1 MTFGSSTSLLPTTQS
16 RSAWAVTLAVWKA
29 MFLRESLARLFG
41 SRAAWVW
48 ALAEPAVHIGYMMVV
63 MGAIRVTHIGG
74 IHTTLWIGI
83 GFLAFFMFRRT
94 GAEGMDAVGD
104 NSALFAYRQVK
115 PVDGVLVRA
124 GLEGFLMVVI
134 GLLVAVAVALSGISV
149 WPDDPL
155 MVAQAFAGLW
165 LVGVG
170 FGLVTSVIKEMVP
183 ELGKVIRFFL
193 RPLYLL
199 SGIMFPLSMV
209 PLPYREWLMWN
220 PVAHGIEA
228 ARKGFADYYH
238 AVPELS
244 LSYLYAFALVSIFLG
259 LALHR
264 RFQQRL
270 SAL

>member
-1 MTFGSSTSLLPTTQS
+1 MNQP
-16 RSAWAVTLAVWKA
+16 RSALRVTLAVWRA
-29 MFLRESLARLFG
+29 LFLRESLSRLFG

-48 ALAEPAVHIGYMMVV
+48 ALAEPAVHIAYMMVV
-63 MGAIRVTHIGG
+63 VGALRVTHIGG
-74 IHTTLWIGI
+74 INTIIWVGA

-94 GAEGMDAVGD
+94 GAEGMDAVGA
-104 NSALFAYRQVK
+104 NSALYAYRQVK

-124 GLEGFLMVVI
+124 ALEGFLMTI
-134 GLLVAVAVALSGISV
+134 IMLLVGAGVALSGVRV

-155 MVAQAFAGLW
+155 TVLIAFAGLW
-165 LVGVG
+165 WVGLG
-170 FGLVTSVIKEMVP
+170 FGLVTSVLQELIP
-183 ELGKVIRFFL
+183 ELAKVVRFFL
-193 RPLYLL
+193 RPMYLV
-199 SGIMFPLSMV
+199 SGIMFPLSLV
-209 PLPYREWLMWN
+209 PLPYREWLLWN

-244 LSYLYAFALVSIFLG
+244 LAYVYEFALISTFLG